1 MLDARITI
9 INGVMTSFDRKNKLI
24 NIKDHQNKHISLN
37 FDNLVL
43 CVGLVDN
50 TLKEFKREKAALKEK
65 EKDKDKDKEKDR
77 DLDYATVKN
86 IYSIDD
92 PYIYRIFERKPP
104 ETASPTDPL
113 EMMTHKKRPQKIILF
128 GRSLNNLC
136 FASGLIRRGVDP
148 RMLVLVFPPMSYK
161 QKDVFESNAER
172 IDYEDNK
179 LNDLDAFDGDLEVKG
194 KVFEALRDLG
204 IKIYEDLYLQEILVD
219 AENKFEGLVLKPEK
233 GDKGETVFA
242 KILVT
247 ASVLDIEEE
256 LFKSIQEN
264 GLVYNGR
271 LIVKNSFKTEDPN
284 IFACGKIVEFSQM
297 YKNYALGKSL
307 RLDRFS
313 GRELG
318 QKLGQSVLEALGIMA
333 PIAEADPRFEKLAS
347 FEMPTGV
354 CAYLPGDLMYIRV
367 TSLPEGMPK
376 VTVGSDNFR
385 PK

>member
-9 INGVMTSFDRKNKLI
+9 INGTMTSFDRKNKTI
-24 NIKDHQNKHISLN
+24 NIKDHQSKVISLN
-37 FDNLVL
+37 FDNLVI

-50 TLKEFKREKAALKEK
+50 TIKEFKREKAALKEREK
-65 EKDKDKDKEKDR
+65 ERDKDKERDR
-77 DLDYATVKN
+77 DIDYSTVKN

-92 PYIYRIFERKPP
+92 PYIYRIFEKK
-104 ETASPTDPL
+104 SPDAINPNDPL
-113 EMMTHKKRPQKIILF
+113 EMMTHKKRPQKIILY
-128 GRSLNNLC
+128 GRSVNNLS

-148 RMLVLVFPPMSYK
+148 RMIILVFPAMSYK
-161 QKDVFESNAER
+161 QKDVFDSNAER

-179 LNDLDAFDGDLEVKG
+179 LNDMDAFDGDVEVKN
-194 KVFEALRDLG
+194 KVFEAFREMG
-204 IKIYEDLYLQEILVD
+204 IKIYEDLYLQDILVD

-247 ASVLDIEEE
+247 ASVIDIEEE

-271 LIVKNSFKTEDPN
+271 LIVKNSFKTEDLN

-318 QKLGQSVLEALGIMA
+318 QKLGQSVLESLGIMA
-333 PIAEADPRFEKLAS
+333 PIAENDPRYEKLPS

-376 VTVGSDNFR
+376 ITVDSDNFS